1 MDPDAALEEL
11 RRLTA
16 LILDEDRQL
25 VMSSIDGANLG
36 EELAEGF
43 AALDGWLSGGGFP
56 PREWQDRPPTTSSIA
71 STEGGGSR

>member
-56 PREWQDRPPTTSSIA
+56 PNDWVNRPP
-71 STEGGGSR
+71 SREDVGLDARS